1 LAPRPVSP
9 SPGWRR
15 TSKYSSGLKTL
26 TFTIR
31 QGVKWSDGQDFTAN
45 DVAFTMSLEKNDAA
59 VDQIGFS
66 AADSRPTI
74 KVVGSNQVSVTFRKA
89 DASAFAGI
97 VNNLMIVPQHIWSK
111 VSKPDTYTDPNP
123 VGTGPFT
130 QVENFSPQSYD
141 VAKNP
146 YYWQKG
152 KPTFDRMRF
161 PSYNGNDSATTDLT
175 AGKIDWAG
183 IFIPQAQQVYDNSTV
198 VI

>member
-161 PSYNGNDSATTDLT
+161 PSY
-175 AGKIDWAG
+175 
-183 IFIPQAQQVYDNSTV
+183 
-198 VI
+198 